1 MAGPSGEYDS
11 VLAQARAPPGV
22 FTAEH
27 EGQQQLVTAPGLLHS
42 QYFVVLK
49 LLAQLLRCYL
59 HNLHRYLEVVYLF
72 NKTQFKFH
80 LSPSYQCAVCIARID
95 LVNVFHSVFQTLV
108 G

>member
-27 EGQQQLVTAPGLLHS
+27 EGQQLVTAPGLLHS
-42 QYFVVLK
+42 QYFEVLK
-49 LLAQLLRCYL
+49 LVTR
-59 HNLHRYLEVVYLF
+59 
-72 NKTQFKFH
+72 H
-80 LSPSYQCAVCIARID
+80 LPFLYFVIVFFLTVTKCHFSPSYQCAVCIATID